1 MNEHATT
8 PPRAGFESPL
18 RLRRRIGARVH
29 HVRRLARPYK
39 IEIKRFSK
47 FMVVGAIGFVVDFGV
62 YNLLLL
68 AIPGRPITPPV
79 AGTVSLV
86 CAICSNFS
94 FNHFWV
100 YPDAHGRSI
109 LLQFVQFFL
118 VSITVAIM
126 RVPLIGI
133 THGPFGDLAGMLL
146 GLDAHTAEVMGNNL
160 ALILTVI
167 IGLFWNFFVNRFW
180 TYRHAPRV

>member
-1 MNEHATT
+1 MNDNATT
-8 PPRAGFESPL
+8 PRIGFESPL

-29 HVRRLARPYK
+29 TVRRLARPYK

-47 FMVVGAIGFVVDFGV
+47 FLVVGAVGFVVDFGV

-68 AIPGRPITPPV
+68 AVPGKVVSPPV
-79 AGTVSLV
+79 ASILSLV
-86 CAICSNFS
+86 CAICSNFT

-109 LLQFVQFFL
+109 LLQFAQFFL
-118 VSITVAIM
+118 VSVTIALLRAPLIALTH
-126 RVPLIGI
+126 VPLGE
-133 THGPFGDLAGMLL
+133 LARSLL
-146 GLDAHTAEVMGNNL
+146 GVSAQVAEVMGNNL
-160 ALILTVI
+160 ALIVTVI

-180 TYRHAPRV
+180 TYRHAPRK